1 MTKSFGVSLFRNFCW
16 LAVFLLVFAIM
27 LLLGFL
33 IIRGMAAIDLT
44 LFFGNTPVWQGII
57 GKMPIWD
64 GIWPAL
70 LGTGSLV
77 CLTIVLA
84 IFPGVG
90 CGVFL
95 AEYATGKNKSIA
107 TSIINILAGVPS
119 IVMGLMGFIIILFL
133 RNTFWPEANTA
144 LLLAA
149 ICLALLVLP
158 MIVITTKE
166 SLESL
171 PMQLRI
177 TAMSMGLRKGQYIK
191 KILLPSAS
199 KGVFAGIVLAIGRS
213 AEDTAVIMLTGA
225 VANSGLPAGLGSK
238 FEALPFRIYLTAAEY
253 QSELELA
260 KGFGTALVLLL
271 FSAMVMLLAAQLEKS
286 YKRHSLGGG

>member
-1 MTKSFGVSLFRNFCW
+1 
-16 LAVFLLVFAIM
+16 M

-33 IIRGMAAIDLT
+33 VMKGISALNLA
-44 LFFGNTPVWQGII
+44 LFFGDTPIWQGITGSI
-57 GKMPIWD
+57 PIWN

-77 CLTIVLA
+77 CLSILLA

-90 CGVFL
+90 CGIFL
-95 AEYATGKNKSIA
+95 AEYASGKSKKIA

-133 RNTFWPEANTA
+133 RSTFWPEANTA

-158 MIVITTKE
+158 VIVITTKE

-177 TAMSMGLRKGQYIK
+177 TAMSIGLRKGHCIR

-199 KGVFAGIVLAIGRS
+199 RGIFAGIILAIGRS

-238 FEALPFRIYLTAAEY
+238 FEALPFHIYLTAAEY

-260 KGFGTALVLLL
+260 QGFATALVLLF
-271 FSAMVMLLAAQLEKS
+271 FSVILMLLAAKFESS
-286 YKRHSLGGG
+286 YRKHSTRGR